1 MLNKVVK
8 SEEGIMAAEATLN
21 TAIATAKNLLRM
33 NLLTPEQI
41 SQAVS
46 LPLEQVL
53 ALRDELSK
61 EMDVQNIG

>member
-1 MLNKVVK
+1 
-8 SEEGIMAAEATLN
+8 MAAEATLN